1 MAVGI
6 LLVTHEGIGPALAAV
21 AERLLGRLPL
31 RLEAVEIP
39 FDADPDACLPRASGA
54 LRRVD
59 EGDGVLILSDVY
71 GATPSRVA
79 AGVARL
85 GTPAHRVAGLGLPML
100 LRTLNYPESELGELA
115 RIAAAGARTGVIVD
129 DA

>member
-6 LLVTHEGIGPALAAV
+6 LLVTHEGIGRALLAV
-21 AERLLGRLPL
+21 SERLLGRLPL
-31 RLEAVEIP
+31 RVEAVEIP
-39 FDADPDACLPRASGA
+39 FDADADSCLPGASGA

-79 AGVARL
+79 AKVAQL
-85 GTPAHRVAGLGLPML
+85 GTPAQRISGLGLPML
-100 LRTLNYPESELGELA
+100 LRTLNYPETGLEELA
-115 RIAAAGARTGVIVD
+115 RIAAAGARTGVIQN